1 MPTTHSPRLARKSD
15 GLSSFGE
22 RLRLRR
28 EKLHLRKQELAAAI
42 GVSLTT
48 IQQYENGQLPKGEY
62 AVRLACELHCSLD
75 WLLAGHGDDEHNA
88 HRRAPSDANR
98 LLGDAPHGLNDF
110 DSFGSSDSDCADGYH
125 GGYHDDTLDYNKA
138 PLVMVPMVEARLSAG
153 GGSFESGGSTLRH
166 YAFRQDF
173 LQRKG
178 KPSSMV
184 LLRVTGDSMQP
195 RILNNDVVLIDQSQV
210 TPLPGRIYAVGV
222 EDMVYLKIVDALPG
236 KLILSSVN
244 PDYAPIE
251 ACTTEQMADLVRIIG
266 RAVWV
271 GRELD

>member
-1 MPTTHSPRLARKSD
+1 MPPSYSPRLTRKSD
-15 GLSSFGE
+15 GHSSFGE

-28 EKLHLRKQELAAAI
+28 EKLNIRKQELAAAI

-48 IQQYENGQLPKGEY
+48 IQQYENGQFPKGEF
-62 AVRLACELHCSLD
+62 AVRLARELHCSLD
-75 WLLAGHGDDEHNA
+75 WLLAGEGN
-88 HRRAPSDANR
+88 DAQNVSK
-98 LLGDAPHGLNDF
+98 DIAMYADF
-110 DSFGSSDSDCADGYH
+110 DSNE
-125 GGYHDDTLDYNKA
+125 DDTLDYNDA

-153 GGSFESGGSTLRH
+153 GGSFECGGSTLRH

-178 KPSSMV
+178 NPSSMV

-195 RILNNDVVLIDQSQV
+195 RILNNDVVLIDQSQS